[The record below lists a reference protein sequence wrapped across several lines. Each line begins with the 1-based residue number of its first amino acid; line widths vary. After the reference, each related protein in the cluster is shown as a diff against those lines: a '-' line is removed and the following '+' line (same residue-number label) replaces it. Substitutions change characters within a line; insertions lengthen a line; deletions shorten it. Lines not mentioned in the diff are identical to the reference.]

1 MPWLR
6 AADERPVMAAAAM
19 LAFVVPRGDST
30 VLHNGGC
37 PFRCRVAWGLGEDVA
52 DREGAHRHGNLGG
65 PLHTVGLHALDAHK
79 ESTGWELC
87 NVATAEWDGT
97 VGSWEELHRKG
108 VEPRATRPEN
118 IYSQENSIPSRI
130 TWKHKGCRLLDVES
144 RTGHGK

>member
-108 VEPRATRPEN
+108 VEPRATRPEK
-118 IYSQENSIPSRI
+118 IYSQENSIDPKQNHME
-130 TWKHKGCRLLDVES
+130 T
-144 RTGHGK
+144 